1 MPRYRFEALTYA
13 GKSERGSVEGESV
26 RAVRQALMAKQL
38 VPITIDLEAEW
49 AKQPFWTKWLSKNKP
64 LSRADLA
71 IITKQLAILVRSG
84 VQIDE
89 ALSVLAE
96 EASQAHIKA
105 VLQSVVSELRAG
117 LPLSR
122 AIAGQP
128 LSFDPLYQGVVG
140 AAEQSGKMGQ
150 VLTQLAEFLE
160 KRQALKQQA
169 MGALAYPAMLT
180 GVAFMIV
187 LFLMTYVVPQIAR
200 VFQSS
205 KQVLPFSTR
214 FILGLS
220 DFLMNWGWL
229 LLIMIV
235 AAIFYSRRALAKED
249 IRLKVD
255 RALLNMPLLGP
266 LLLGFET
273 ARFANTMAMLVSAN
287 VPILTALHSA
297 RSTLSNSVLKAAI
310 DSTEDRLR
318 EGVSLAR
325 ALGSQGV
332 FSPILIHLIRSGEA
346 SGKLAEM
353 LKYGAENAEL
363 ESEQKTKIFTSLL
376 EPLLILV
383 MGLMVLGIV
392 MAVMQPILEMNS
404 GIR

>member
-13 GKSERGSVEGESV
+13 GKSERGSVEAESTRV
-26 RAVRQALMAKQL
+26 VRQTLMAKQL
-38 VPITIDLEAEW
+38 VPVTIELETEW
-49 AKQPFWTKWLSKNKP
+49 GQQPFWTKWFSQNKP

-71 IITKQLAILVRSG
+71 VITKQVAILVRSG

-89 ALSVLAE
+89 ALTVLAE
-96 EASQAHIKA
+96 EASQAHVKT
-105 VLQSVVSELRAG
+105 VLQAVVSELRAG

-128 LSFDPLYQGVVG
+128 QSFEPLYQGVVG

-160 KRQALKQQA
+160 KRQALKQKA
-169 MGALAYPAMLT
+169 MGALVYPVMLT

-200 VFQSS
+200 VFESS
-205 KQVLPFSTR
+205 KQALPFSTR
-214 FILGLS
+214 FILALS
-220 DFLMNWGWL
+220 DFMLNWGWL
-229 LLIMIV
+229 LLAVIM
-235 AAIFYSRRALAKED
+235 AGFFYGRRALAKED
-249 IRLKVD
+249 IRLKFD
-255 RALLNMPLLGP
+255 RILLNLPLIGP

-297 RSTLSNSVLKAAI
+297 RSTLSNSVLRVAI
-310 DSTEDRLR
+310 DSTEIRLR
-318 EGVSLAR
+318 EGATLAR

-346 SGKLAEM
+346 SGKLGEM

-404 GIR
+404 GVR

>member
-160 KRQALKQQA
+160 KRQALKQKA

>member
-13 GKSERGSVEGESV
+13 GKSERGSVEAESTRV
-26 RAVRQALMAKQL
+26 VRQTLMAKQL
-38 VPITIDLEAEW
+38 VPVTIELETEW
-49 AKQPFWTKWLSKNKP
+49 GQKPFWTKWFSQNKP

-71 IITKQLAILVRSG
+71 VITKQVAILVRSG

-96 EASQAHIKA
+96 ETSQAHVKT
-105 VLQSVVSELRAG
+105 VLQAVVSELRAG

-128 LSFDPLYQGVVG
+128 QSFDPLYQGVVG

-160 KRQALKQQA
+160 KRQALKQKA
-169 MGALAYPAMLT
+169 MGALAYPIMLT

-205 KQVLPFSTR
+205 KQALPFSTR
-214 FILGLS
+214 FILALS
-220 DFLMNWGWL
+220 DFMVNWGWL
-229 LLIMIV
+229 LLAVIV
-235 AAIFYSRRALAKED
+235 AGFFYGRRALAKED
-249 IRLKVD
+249 IRLKFD
-255 RALLNMPLLGP
+255 RILLNLPLLGP

-297 RSTLSNSVLKAAI
+297 RSTLSNSVLRVAI
-310 DSTEDRLR
+310 DSTEIRLR
-318 EGVSLAR
+318 EGATLAR

-346 SGKLAEM
+346 SGKLGEM

-404 GIR
+404 GVR

>member
-13 GKSERGSVEGESV
+13 GKSERGSVEGDSV
-26 RAVRQALMAKQL
+26 RAVRQTLMAKQL
-38 VPITIDLEAEW
+38 VPVTIDLETEW
-49 AKQPFWTKWLSKNKP
+49 GKQRFWNKWFSENKP

-71 IITKQLAILVRSG
+71 LITKQVAILVRSG

-96 EASQAHIKA
+96 EASQAHIKSVLQA
-105 VLQSVVSELRAG
+105 VLAELRAG
-117 LPLSR
+117 LPLSK

-160 KRQALKQQA
+160 KRQALKQKA

-200 VFQSS
+200 VFQST
-205 KQVLPFSTR
+205 KQALPFSTR
-214 FILGLS
+214 FILSLS
-220 DFLMNWGWL
+220 EFIVNWGWL
-229 LLIMIV
+229 LAILL
-235 AAIFYSRRALAKED
+235 AAGMFYGRRALAKED
-249 IRLKVD
+249 IRLKFD
-255 RALLNMPLLGP
+255 RALLNAPLLGP

-287 VPILTALHSA
+287 VPILMALHSA
-297 RSTLSNSVLKAAI
+297 RSTLGNSVLRAAI
-310 DSTEDRLR
+310 DLTEVRLR
-318 EGVSLAR
+318 EGTSLSR

-346 SGKLAEM
+346 SGKLADM

-376 EPLLILV
+376 EPLLILT
-383 MGLMVLGIV
+383 MGLMVLGFV

-404 GIR
+404 GVR

>member
-1 MPRYRFEALTYA
+1 MARYRFEALTYA
-13 GKSERGSVEGESV
+13 GKSERGSVDGESV

-38 VPITIDLEAEW
+38 VPVSVELETEW
-49 AKQPFWTKWLSKNKP
+49 GKQRFWNKWFSENKP
-64 LSRADLA
+64 LSRADLTL
-71 IITKQLAILVRSG
+71 ITKQVAILVRSG

-89 ALSVLAE
+89 TLSVLAQE
-96 EASQAHIKA
+96 SSQAHVKA
-105 VLQSVVSELRAG
+105 VLQEIVAELRAG
-117 LPLSR
+117 LPLSK
-122 AIAGQP
+122 AIATQP

-160 KRQALKQQA
+160 KRQALKNKA
-169 MGALAYPAMLT
+169 LGALAYPAMLT

-200 VFQSS
+200 VFQNT
-205 KQVLPFSTR
+205 KQALPFSTR

-220 DFLMNWGWL
+220 EFLMNWGWL
-229 LLIMIV
+229 LIV
-235 AAIFYSRRALAKED
+235 VIVGAVFYLRRALANPEF
-249 IRLKVD
+249 RLRVD
-255 RALLNMPLLGP
+255 RMLLNLPLIGP

-273 ARFANTMAMLVSAN
+273 ARFANTMAMLVAAN

-297 RSTLSNSVLKAAI
+297 RDTLNNTVLRAAI
-310 DSTEDRLR
+310 DSTELRLR
-318 EGVSLAR
+318 EGTSLAR

-332 FSPILIHLIRSGEA
+332 FSPILIHLVRSGEA

-404 GIR
+404 GVR

>member
-13 GKSERGSVEGESV
+13 GKSERGSVEAESTRV
-26 RAVRQALMAKQL
+26 VRQTLMAKQL
-38 VPITIDLEAEW
+38 VPVTIELETEW
-49 AKQPFWTKWLSKNKP
+49 SQKPFWTKWFSQNKP

-71 IITKQLAILVRSG
+71 VITKQVAILVRSG

-89 ALSVLAE
+89 ALTVLAE
-96 EASQAHIKA
+96 ETSQAHVKT
-105 VLQSVVSELRAG
+105 VLQAVVSELRAG

-128 LSFDPLYQGVVG
+128 QSFDPLYQGVVG

-160 KRQALKQQA
+160 KRQALKQKA
-169 MGALAYPAMLT
+169 MGALAYPVMLT

-205 KQVLPFSTR
+205 KQALPFSTR
-214 FILGLS
+214 FILALS
-220 DFLMNWGWL
+220 DFMVNWGWL
-229 LLIMIV
+229 LLALIV
-235 AAIFYSRRALAKED
+235 AGFFYGRRALAKED
-249 IRLKVD
+249 IRLKFD
-255 RALLNMPLLGP
+255 RILLNLPLLGP

-297 RSTLSNSVLKAAI
+297 RSTLSNSVLRVAI
-310 DSTEDRLR
+310 DSTEIRLR
-318 EGVSLAR
+318 EGATLAR

-346 SGKLAEM
+346 SGKLGEM

-404 GIR
+404 GVR